1 MPTVASNEGGPTAA
15 DLAEI
20 EAEWP
25 VISAEMDLL
34 DAEIAA
40 VFSPRPVSAW
50 HWRRVRTAER
60 AVIVA
65 WLDWRASRQSPEE
78 SVA

>member
-1 MPTVASNEGGPTAA
+1 MPTVTSDDGGPTTA

-20 EAEWP
+20 ETEWP
-25 VISAEMDLL
+25 VISAEMALL

-50 HWRRVRTAER
+50 HWRRVRAAEH
-60 AVIVA
+60 AVIGA
-65 WLDWRASRQSPEE
+65 WLDWLASRPSTEE